1 MNPLL
6 FSAGGLVF
14 AVGIFRRQLLIEK
27 FSFRI
32 ILAISSILFI
42 IGLVV
47 HFVAPERYPGIGA
60 FLSPLL
66 SLALYRLGHAIFK
79 HRLLREP
86 RDTWLDWSE
95 GMGADRIF
103 NIVYFSLA
111 GLIWTFTA
119 AFLS

>member
-1 MNPLL
+1 MDPLL
-6 FSAGGLVF
+6 FSVGGLVF
-14 AVGIFRRQLLIEK
+14 AVAIFRRRLLIEK

-32 ILAISSILFI
+32 ILVSSSILFI

-47 HFVAPERYPGIGA
+47 HFVAPERYSGIGA

-66 SLALYRLGHAIFK
+66 SLALYRLGYAIFK
-79 HRLLREP
+79 GRLLREP

-111 GLIWTFTA
+111 ALVWMFTA
-119 AFLS
+119 AYL